1 MRKSLHLLT
10 IAVLTYLC
18 LASPACGQTAQQ
30 FDCSKEKDPFSSY
43 CTDINEFLATAA
55 AHKDAGGKID
65 RTSQENQAALR
76 SFLFV
81 DSVPDRFT
89 SLLGP
94 VAATQGAVAAI
105 QRAID
110 AIPNSPNKTSPVSLA
125 TLTATNQNRP
135 DQQTGA
141 PTNTNGTTGL
151 VEKAGTA
158 SVLAFALESG
168 ALTRSVN
175 GNTATLSGNA
185 DGLLRALTGQ
195 QVLCFDCT
203 GANGTPILRNINLSA
218 AFMIN
223 QESTSTVSTNG
234 AANSSTPPSITGVV
248 IPSSVG
254 KLSGV
259 TARYQVWNPYDPHSS
274 KFLAAWKAAAA
285 DAKSQLTNAQQDL
298 QSRLGVLL
306 KNGSIQSDPVFLPT
320 LQTYADRIYADADA
334 EDLPRLKQDF
344 LDLFN
349 ASVDDRM
356 TTDPQFLQNVANVNV
371 SLGQYKDLWNQLLTA
386 AKGQP
391 LLTFEYAFSRPQ
403 SQPETHDFR
412 LVLGYT
418 PKNGTGLLSV
428 NAAVS
433 VYGSTIP
440 AGAKYGR
447 LHDGQISAEYDR
459 PFTIRS
465 NPNQAT
471 FSLAAYW
478 QYQPDP
484 SVLNITAGN
493 LAPGTNI
500 QLPQNAQVLL
510 GTAGSLWVTQAKIT
524 INGKSGIKIP
534 IGVSWS
540 NKTDLLAGNKVGAQV
555 GISYDFSSLSS
566 LFGGSK

>member
-1 MRKSLHLLT
+1 MRKLFRFLSAAAPFCL
-10 IAVLTYLC
+10 YL
-18 LASPACGQTAQQ
+18 APPARGQGPQQ
-30 FDCSKEKDPFSSY
+30 FECAKEKDPFRSY
-43 CTDINEFLATAA
+43 CADINNFLTVAA
-55 AHKDAGGKID
+55 AHKDAKGQID
-65 RTSQENQAALR
+65 RANPDTQTALR
-76 SFLFV
+76 TIVFV
-81 DSVPDRFT
+81 DADPTRFA

-94 VAATQGAVAAI
+94 LAAI
-105 QRAID
+105 QGAIA
-110 AIPNSPNKTSPVSLA
+110 AIPDSPNNASPASLA
-125 TLTATNQNRP
+125 TLASANQNRP

-141 PTNTNGTTGL
+141 GSNTSGTTGL

-195 QVLCFDCT
+195 QVLCFDCG
-203 GANGTPILRNINLSA
+203 GAMGTPVLRNINLSA

-223 QESTSTVSTNG
+223 QESTSTVSTTG
-234 AANSSTPPSITGVV
+234 AANPSTPVSVSSVV

-254 KLSGV
+254 KLSSI

-285 DAKSQLTNAQQDL
+285 KAKAQLTVVQQNL
-298 QSRLGVLL
+298 QGNLQTLL
-306 KNGSIQSDPVFLPT
+306 VNRPIQSDAVFQQT
-320 LQTYADRIYADADA
+320 LQTYAGGFYDDADA
-334 EDLPRLKQDF
+334 GDLPRLKQHF
-344 LDLFN
+344 LGLFN
-349 ASVDDRM
+349 ASVDARM
-356 TTDPQFLQNVANVNV
+356 KDDPQFLQNVANVNV
-371 SLGQYKDLWNQLLTA
+371 SLAQYKDIWTQMLDE

-391 LLTFEYAFSRPQ
+391 LLTFEYAFNRPQ

-412 LVLGYT
+412 FVLGYT
-418 PKNGTGLLSV
+418 PRNGAGLLSV
-428 NAAVS
+428 NAATS
-433 VYGSTIP
+433 IYGSTIP
-440 AGAKYGR
+440 VGAKYGR
-447 LHDGQISAEYDR
+447 LHDGQVSVEYDR
-459 PFTIRS
+459 PFAIKS

-524 INGKSGIKIP
+524 VNGKSGIKIP

-540 NKTDLLAGNKVGAQV
+540 NKTDLLVGNKVGAQV

>member
-1 MRKSLHLLT
+1 MHMPLRFLSIAALFSLHL
-10 IAVLTYLC
+10 
-18 LASPACGQTAQQ
+18 ASSACGQSPQL
-30 FDCSKEKDPFSSY
+30 FDCAREKDPFFSY
-43 CTDINEFLATAA
+43 CADINKFLTAAA

-65 RTSQENQAALR
+65 RVNPDTQSVLR
-76 SFLFV
+76 TIVFV
-81 DSVPDRFT
+81 DSDPTRLT
-89 SLLGP
+89 SLL
-94 VAATQGAVAAI
+94 ASIAAI
-105 QRAID
+105 QGAIA
-110 AIPNSPNKTSPVSLA
+110 AIPPSPNNTSSVSLA
-125 TLTATNQNRP
+125 TLAAANQNRP

-141 PTNTNGTTGL
+141 GSNTSGTTGL

-158 SVLAFALESG
+158 SILAFALESG
-168 ALTRSVN
+168 ALTRSVS

-195 QVLCFDCT
+195 QVLCFDCA
-203 GANGTPILRNINLSA
+203 GAKGTTVLRNINLSA

-223 QESTSTVSTNG
+223 QQSTSMVSTSG
-234 AANSSTPPSITGVV
+234 PANSSTSSAINGVV

-259 TARYQVWNPYDPHSS
+259 TARYQLWNPYDPRSS
-274 KFLAAWKAAAA
+274 QFLAAWQAAAA
-285 DAKSQLTNAQQDL
+285 KAKDQLTKIQQDL
-298 QSRLGVLL
+298 QGNLQTLL
-306 KNGSIQSDPVFLPT
+306 VNRPIQSDAAFRQT
-320 LQTYADRIYADADA
+320 LQTFADRFYDDADA
-334 EDLPRLKQDF
+334 EDLPRLKMDF
-344 LDLFN
+344 LALFN
-349 ASVDDRM
+349 ASVDSRM
-356 TTDPQFLQNVANVNV
+356 KGDPQFLQNVASVNV
-371 SLGQYKDLWNQLLTA
+371 SLAQYKDLWNQLLDE

-391 LLTFEYAFSRPQ
+391 LLTFEYAFNHPQ

-412 LVLGYT
+412 FILGYT
-418 PKNGTGLLSV
+418 PKNGAGLLSV
-428 NAAVS
+428 NASAS
-433 VYGSTIP
+433 IYGSTLP

-447 LHDGQISAEYDR
+447 LHDGQVSVEYDR
-459 PFTIRS
+459 PFTIKS

-510 GTAGSLWVTQAKIT
+510 GTAGSLWVAQAKIT

-540 NKTDLLAGNKVGAQV
+540 NKTDLLVGNKVGAQV

-566 LFGGSK
+566 LFSGSK

>member
-1 MRKSLHLLT
+1 MRRPFRFLSTAALF
-10 IAVLTYLC
+10 C
-18 LASPACGQTAQQ
+18 LYCAPPARGQSPQQ
-30 FDCSKEKDPFSSY
+30 FQCTKEQDPFFSY
-43 CTDINEFLATAA
+43 CDDINNFLAIVAQ
-55 AHKDAGGKID
+55 HKTSEGKID
-65 RTSQENQAALR
+65 RANKDNTAALR

-81 DSVPDRFT
+81 DSIPDRFT

-94 VAATQGAVAAI
+94 VAATQGALGAI
-105 QRAID
+105 QSAID
-110 AIPNSPNKTSPVSLA
+110 AIPDSPNKTSPVSLA
-125 TLTATNQNRP
+125 TLASTNQNRP

-168 ALTRSVN
+168 ALTRTVN

-195 QVLCFDCT
+195 QVLCFSCKDSM
-203 GANGTPILRNINLSA
+203 GTPILRNINLSA

-223 QESTSTVSTNG
+223 QASTSTVTTSG
-234 AANSSTPPSITGVV
+234 AANSSTPSSITGVV
-248 IPSSVG
+248 IPSSAG

-274 KFLAAWKAAAA
+274 KFMAAWKAAAA
-285 DAKSQLTNAQQDL
+285 AAKSQLTKAQQDL
-298 QSRLGVLL
+298 QAKLGVLL
-306 KNGSIQSDPVFLPT
+306 KKGSIQSEASFQPT
-320 LQTYADRIYADADA
+320 LQAYENRFYDDADA
-334 EDLPRLKQDF
+334 GDLPRLEQDF
-344 LDLFN
+344 LDLFK

-356 TTDPQFLQNVANVNV
+356 TGDPQFLQNVASVNV
-371 SLGQYKDLWNQLLTA
+371 SLAQYKDLWNQLLA
-386 AKGQP
+386 QAKGQP
-391 LLTFEYAFSRPQ
+391 LLTFEYAFNRPQ

-412 LVLGYT
+412 LILGYT
-418 PKNGTGLLSV
+418 PKNGVGLLSV
-428 NAAVS
+428 NAATS
-433 VYGSTIP
+433 IYGSTIP
-440 AGAKYGR
+440 VGAKYGR
-447 LHDGQISAEYDR
+447 LHDGQVSVEYDR
-459 PFTIRS
+459 SFTIKS

-471 FSLAAYW
+471 FSLGAYW

-524 INGKSGIKIP
+524 INGKAGIKIP

-540 NKTDLLAGNKVGAQV
+540 NKTDLLIGNKVGAQV

-566 LFGGSK
+566 LFSGSK